1 VCIRAYMHAWCIIT
15 KQQNKAK
22 KKNQN
27 THTHTLTHNT
37 KGLSDEVAP
46 NPSAVTKFRS
56 QHNALS
62 HSKNEELHGHYKT
75 DWEMLRTCNFLD
87 LLLLL
92 MLLCVCVCVSLSV
105 SLCLCG
111 VRFRVSLW
119 VSLCPEMA
127 TEISTQRD
135 SSRDITPKKGREDKS
150 GQARFCARGDGG
162 AMCWMCTH
170 MHTHAHKCTIHKGS
184 KGRIDQKRK
193 GIKQWS
199 IHYNTHLS
207 AGFER
212 PPAER
217 RIGIPPPRES
227 DDAVRDRNAL
237 P

>member
-1 VCIRAYMHAWCIIT
+1 
-15 KQQNKAK
+15 
-22 KKNQN
+22 
-27 THTHTLTHNT
+27 
-37 KGLSDEVAP
+37 
-46 NPSAVTKFRS
+46 
-56 QHNALS
+56 
-62 HSKNEELHGHYKT
+62 
-75 DWEMLRTCNFLD
+75 MLRTCNVLD

-92 MLLCVCVCVSLSV
+92 MLLCVCVCVCASLSLSL
-105 SLCLCG
+105 SLCGL
-111 VRFRVSLW
+111 RFRVSLC

-127 TEISTQRD
+127 TEICTQRD
-135 SSRDITPKKGREDKS
+135 SSRDVTPKRGREDKS

-170 MHTHAHKCTIHKGS
+170 VHTHTHKCTIHKGS

-193 GIKQWS
+193 EIKQWS

>member
-1 VCIRAYMHAWCIIT
+1 MPYHTAKTKSSMDTTRQTGKCSEHAISSTSCCCCCY
-15 KQQNKAK
+15 
-22 KKNQN
+22 
-27 THTHTLTHNT
+27 
-37 KGLSDEVAP
+37 SV
-46 NPSAVTKFRS
+46 
-56 QHNALS
+56 
-62 HSKNEELHGHYKT
+62 
-75 DWEMLRTCNFLD
+75 
-87 LLLLL
+87 
-92 MLLCVCVCVSLSV
+92 CVCVCLSLSG
-105 SLCLCG
+105 LG
-111 VRFRVSLW
+111 FRVSLC

-135 SSRDITPKKGREDKS
+135 SSRDITPKRGREDKS

-162 AMCWMCTH
+162 AMRWMCTH
-170 MHTHAHKCTIHKGS
+170 MHTHTHKCTRHKGS

-199 IHYNTHLS
+199 IHYNTDLS
-207 AGFER
+207 PGFER

>member
-1 VCIRAYMHAWCIIT
+1 MHHHKTA
-15 KQQNKAK
+15 KQSQK
-22 KKNQN
+22 KEPKH
-27 THTHTLTHNT
+27 THTHTHTYPQHKRLVRRSSSTPICCNQIQVT
-37 KGLSDEVAP
+37 AQCPITQQKRRAPWTLQDRLGNVQNMQFPRPPAAAVAT
-46 NPSAVTKFRS
+46 V
-56 QHNALS
+56 
-62 HSKNEELHGHYKT
+62 
-75 DWEMLRTCNFLD
+75 
-87 LLLLL
+87 
-92 MLLCVCVCVSLSV
+92 CVCVCLSLSG
-105 SLCLCG
+105 LG
-111 VRFRVSLW
+111 FRVSLC

-135 SSRDITPKKGREDKS
+135 SSRDITPKRGREDKS

-162 AMCWMCTH
+162 GMCWMCTH
-170 MHTHAHKCTIHKGS
+170 MHTHTHKCTRHKGS

-199 IHYNTHLS
+199 IHYNTDLS
-207 AGFER
+207 PGFER

>member
-1 VCIRAYMHAWCIIT
+1 MHHRKAA
-15 KQQNKAK
+15 KQSQK
-22 KKNQN
+22 KEPKH
-27 THTHTLTHNT
+27 THTHTHTHTYTYPQHKRLVRRSSSTPICCNQIQVTAQCPITQQKRRAPWTLQDRLT
-37 KGLSDEVAP
+37 
-46 NPSAVTKFRS
+46 
-56 QHNALS
+56 NAQ
-62 HSKNEELHGHYKT
+62 NMQFPWPPAAADAT
-75 DWEMLRTCNFLD
+75 V
-87 LLLLL
+87 
-92 MLLCVCVCVSLSV
+92 CVCVCL
-105 SLCLCG
+105 SLCSL
-111 VRFRVSLW
+111 RFRVSLC

-135 SSRDITPKKGREDKS
+135 SSRDITPKRGREDKS
-150 GQARFCARGDGG
+150 GQARFCARGDGEPCVG
-162 AMCWMCTH
+162 CAHTCTQI
-170 MHTHAHKCTIHKGS
+170 HTNAQFTIHKGS